1 MPHKVFER
9 LRRPVA
15 LILTILLVAA
25 SIPLLPVASV
35 PEAFA
40 APAEVELTENL
51 SVELDTHVAE
61 GAEPLVDGELVLA
74 NLSEQAYD
82 LPAIETQVQAAVE
95 GLTQEQGAVT
105 LAVDQA
111 IAALAAEDAE
121 SIYTL
126 VEGSIEVVPT
136 EAVSGV
142 GISFADEASAADYAE
157 IAFSDDAAT
166 ITAKKVTTAPL
177 AVEVSGTG
185 FSYTVNYSYTKK
197 SATDPS
203 AAPDTVEATLADQAY
218 AGTIT
223 ATVNLSVTDYWADQ
237 VANLTA
243 ETATTDPL
251 MFSSTATAAVAG
263 VNDLTPYLDGAPFSG
278 YTNPDGTFSLAYESG
293 TFTATGLKVGAGG
306 EVTVEWYYPDGTSTG
321 KTTKVT
327 VGEVKPFS
335 LDGLTIA
342 EQPFRLQADQEAAVL
357 AEVNQA
363 IKTAIESQG
372 EQAPEA
378 DYYSAV
384 TFASYDGQGA
394 VAQTLTPMFTRND
407 AAAADYASFT
417 VTDPTSVTVAAM
429 KQLAWGDTGLTLSSE
444 NGSGAVSLTAGN
456 AATTWVKA
464 VPTVAWEGH
473 GLAYGAQ
480 QVPASHNAFTSTTL
494 SAGDGIHSL
503 SLYAIDDTTNEIV
516 LVTGV
521 GYQLDTLAPVLT
533 GAEATAERA
542 QSFGGYLFGDQQIA
556 VEFTLRDELNGNQA
570 DTDDTITALQSGV
583 DANSVAATYDD
594 NESGETDIEAS
605 LTRNDPLY
613 SFTIAGDRDVDTADI
628 TVTARDNAGNE
639 LTTTADQ
646 SRDVPIEYTKLVA
659 ESSGP
664 SLSIG
669 WDTTDA
675 QNGSYYRTNR
685 TLTVTVNDPFFNYT
699 QQFANDQVVFTVSQN
714 GSQTLAIHPS
724 DFTETAPNSNVWTY
738 TLPFTTDA
746 DWEVS
751 SFAVSDIVGHTATAA
766 GESFTIDKTAPVMQ
780 VSFDNNDVANGRY
793 YSRARTATITVT
805 EHNFSA
811 DHMRIST
818 TAEPGNGS
826 EVGQPQVGA
835 WSSDGD
841 THIARVTFPGQGVYT
856 LSVEGEDLANNAVT
870 PYASPEFVVDTLVP
884 EIELGGVANQTAY
897 AGDAVPTASV
907 HDTNLDPATTIVVD
921 KVGHAVLGAAS
932 GNPYAASTPEATAT
946 DMTVTY
952 TNPASVRGND
962 GVYTITVTAR
972 DLAGSTAT
980 EAMTWSVNRF
990 GSTYVISDETGAV
1003 LGSYITSDELIDV
1016 VVTEINPSGLQEAAT
1031 AVELT
1036 HDAENTTLER
1046 DADYTVAHSTAT
1058 GWHEYTYTVGQA
1070 TFDADGVYRVLFH
1083 SLDNA
1088 QNISENTMEGK
1099 NAEEA
1104 GATAEVNFA
1113 VDDTAP
1119 IASFVDLESNGR
1131 YEEAEY
1137 TAQVMFED
1145 NLMLDHAQ
1153 IVVNGETYAELDAE
1167 ALAESSTYDVVLA
1180 GSAERQEVSVV
1191 VFDAAG
1197 NESDE
1202 LVAQNVLVSDDPIV
1216 LWMSNLPL
1224 FAGSIVAALVAV
1236 AGIGFAVYRKKQQ
1249 ADE

>member
-25 SIPLLPVASV
+25 SIPLLPAASV
-35 PEAFA
+35 PEAYA
-40 APAEVELTENL
+40 APAAPELTDNL
-51 SVELDTHVAE
+51 TVELDTHVAQ
-61 GAEPLVDGELVLA
+61 GAEPLADGELVLA

-82 LPAIETQVQAAVE
+82 LPAIAGQLQQAVANLS
-95 GLTQEQGAVT
+95 GEQGAAT
-105 LAVDQA
+105 LAVEQA
-111 IAALAAEDAE
+111 IADLGDGDAE
-121 SIYTL
+121 HTYAL
-126 VEGSIEVVPT
+126 VDDSIEVVPA
-136 EAVSGV
+136 EALADA
-142 GISFADEASAADYAE
+142 GIEFVDGASAAEYAE
-157 IAFSDDAAT
+157 IAFADGTAT
-166 ITAKKVTTAPL
+166 ITAKKVTESPL
-177 AVEVSGTG
+177 QIEISGTG
-185 FSYTVNYSYTKK
+185 FSYTVNYSYTKT
-197 SATDPS
+197 SVADPS
-203 AAPDTVEATLADQAY
+203 AEPETLEATLAGQAY
-218 AGTIT
+218 SGDFS
-223 ATVNLSVTDYWADQ
+223 ATVNLSVADYWADQ
-237 VANLTA
+237 VANITA
-243 ETATTDPL
+243 ETSTTEPL
-251 MFSSTATAAVAG
+251 MFSATAAAAVAG
-263 VNDLTPYLDGAPFSG
+263 VNDLTPYLDGEPFGG
-278 YTNPDGTFSLAYESG
+278 YTNDTDTFSLAYENG
-293 TFTATGLKVGAGG
+293 TFTATGLAVGDGG

-321 KTTKVT
+321 KTTKVI
-327 VGEVKPFS
+327 VGAVQPFS
-335 LDGLTIA
+335 LDDLNLA

-357 AEVNQA
+357 AEANQA

-378 DYYSAV
+378 DFYSSV
-384 TFASYDGQGA
+384 TLSGYDGQGA
-394 VAQTLTPMFTRND
+394 TAQTLTPSFGRNL
-407 AAAADYASFT
+407 AAADEYADFAI
-417 VTDPTSVTVAAM
+417 TDPASVTVAAM
-429 KQLAWGDTGLTLSSE
+429 QQIAWGDTGLTLSSE
-444 NGSGAVSLTAGN
+444 NGSGAVSLTAEN
-456 AATTWVKA
+456 ATTWVKA
-464 VPTVAWEGH
+464 VPAVAWEGH

-480 QVPASHNAFTSTTL
+480 QVPASHDAFNSTAL
-494 SAGDGIHSL
+494 SAGDGVHSL
-503 SLYAIDDTTNEIV
+503 SLYAIDNATNEVV

-521 GYQLDTLAPVLT
+521 SYQLDTLAPVLT
-533 GAEATAERA
+533 GAQATAERA
-542 QSFGGYLFGDQQIA
+542 QSFGGYLFGDQEIA
-556 VEFTLRDELNGNQA
+556 VEFTLRDELNNNQS
-570 DTDDTITALQSGV
+570 DTDDAITALQSGV
-583 DANSVAATYDD
+583 DASSVVATYDD
-594 NESGETDIEAS
+594 NESGETGIEATI
-605 LTRNDPLY
+605 TRNDPLY
-613 SFTIAGDRDVDTADI
+613 SFAIAGDRDVDTADI

-646 SRDVPIEYTKLVA
+646 SRDIPIEYTKLVA

-664 SLSIG
+664 SLRIG

-724 DFTETAPNSNVWTY
+724 DFTETAPNSNIWTY

-751 SFAVSDIVGHTATAA
+751 GFTVSDIVGHTATAA

-805 EHNFSA
+805 EHNFSS

-818 TAEPGNGS
+818 TAEPGNGT
-826 EVGQPQVGA
+826 EVGQPQVSA

-841 THIARVTFPGQGVYT
+841 THTAQVTFPGQGVYT

-921 KVGHAVLGAAS
+921 KVGHAVLGEAS

-972 DLAGSTAT
+972 DLAGNTAT
-980 EAMTWSVNRF
+980 EAITWSVNRF
-990 GSTYVISDETGAV
+990 GSTYVISDGTGAV
-1003 LGSYITSDELIDV
+1003 LGSYITSDELVDV

-1036 HDAENTTLER
+1036 HDAENTSLER

-1070 TFDADGVYRVLFH
+1070 AFDADGVYRVLFH

-1099 NAEEA
+1099 NAEDA
-1104 GATAEVNFA
+1104 GAAAEVNFA

-1119 IASFVDLESNGR
+1119 IASFVGLESNGR
-1131 YEEAEY
+1131 YEEAEH

-1145 NLMLDHAQ
+1145 NLMLDYAQ
-1153 IVVNGETYAELDAE
+1153 IEVNGETYAELDAE
-1167 ALAESSTYDVVLA
+1167 ALADSPTFDVVLE
-1180 GSAERQEVSVV
+1180 GGAERQEVSVV

-1197 NESDE
+1197 NESEE

-1224 FAGSIVAALVAV
+1224 FAGSIVVALAAV
-1236 AGIGFAVYRKKQQ
+1236 AGIGFVVYRKKQQ
-1249 ADE
+1249 TNE